1 MKLWYFSSVLPSEST
16 TFRALTARLAVQY
29 GGSFQITLFVL
40 PANATAAP
48 YIYLK
53 PKQMQCC
60 TTHWGLNLRF
70 LTKCI

>member
-29 GGSFQITLFVL
+29 GGSFQTRFLSPHASTL

-60 TTHWGLNLRF
+60 TTHWG
-70 LTKCI
+70 